1 MNSPLTISV
10 VIPAY
15 NAEQT
20 LPAALQSVMG
30 QAQQPREV
38 IVVDDGSS
46 DNTATVAKSYRDRVR
61 LIQQENQGSAVAR
74 QVGTEAATSDF
85 VAYLDADD
93 WWHDETLSNFHEVL
107 EADPVH
113 FVIADFVRAIPG
125 AQVEQHFPRNTSFF
139 PWFEDHL
146 QEFGER
152 LNPERLTRLPVPW
165 GLEALLL
172 GFPYFPSAS
181 LLRRD
186 SVFRAGGW
194 DHRFRR
200 CQDFDLALR
209 IARLFP
215 LHFFDEVQAIVGIN
229 EGNRDVEAYVVQQT
243 EGDIRVL
250 EAHRTKYSEDPE
262 YRRKVSRTLA
272 RRYYSLGNVFRKAG
286 NRSAARKAYWSAFR
300 WPGKRSRSFV
310 RLLGVG
316 F

>member
-1 MNSPLTISV
+1 MNSPRTISV

-20 LPAALQSVMG
+20 LRAALQSVIG
-30 QAQQPREV
+30 QTQQPREV

-46 DNTATVAKSYRDRVR
+46 DNTATVAKSYRDGVH
-61 LIQQENQGSAVAR
+61 LFQQENQGAAVAR

-107 EADPVH
+107 EADAVH

-125 AQVEQHFPRNTSFF
+125 APVEEHFPRNSSFF

-146 QEFGER
+146 EEYGER
-152 LNPERLTRLPVPW
+152 WNPKRLTRLSVPW

-186 SVFRAGGW
+186 SVLRAGGW
-194 DHRFRR
+194 DRRFRR

-215 LHFFDEVQAIVGIN
+215 LHFFDEVQAVVGIN
-229 EGNRDVEAYVVQQT
+229 EGNREATPYVIQQSK
-243 EGDIRVL
+243 GDIRVL
-250 EAHRTKYSEDPE
+250 EAHFADNPKDLE
-262 YRRKVSRTLA
+262 YQRKVARTLA
-272 RRYYSLGNVFRKAG
+272 ARYYNLGNVYREAG
-286 NRSAARKAYWSAFR
+286 DRGEARRAYWAGLR
-300 WPGKRSRSFV
+300 WPGKRLKAV
-310 RLLGVG
+310 ARLLGVG
-316 F
+316 S